1 MDLTMPPTAGSDRS
15 ARERERL
22 LARDRPAVR
31 SWSRSTPLDSQPV
44 LIFLG
49 ECSLLNLFLY
59 SFISIRVIT
68 YEISCT
74 SIRCIMSTHGVGLF
88 ARLAGCTDLVTS
100 PTDVLPSFHAHACA
114 IHQLNNTKPKTLKT
128 QYVRVKN
135 QIDRQSSTAIYN
147 LHHDGWVTYR
157 YSRNGNT
164 FDFQVFTEYMH
175 ASQLAI
181 YVFLPAIV
189 PHVANYGVATVSSSS
204 FQKQLV
210 LYFPF
215 FESVPTDQITRTHEM
230 RN

>member
-1 MDLTMPPTAGSDRS
+1 MHRRMSCRLSQLCARSIGWFIQYLSTCSRGMKPMDLTMPPTAGSDRS

-128 QYVRVKN
+128 
-135 QIDRQSSTAIYN
+135 
-147 LHHDGWVTYR
+147 
-157 YSRNGNT
+157 
-164 FDFQVFTEYMH
+164 
-175 ASQLAI
+175 
-181 YVFLPAIV
+181 
-189 PHVANYGVATVSSSS
+189 
-204 FQKQLV
+204 
-210 LYFPF
+210 
-215 FESVPTDQITRTHEM
+215 
-230 RN
+230 